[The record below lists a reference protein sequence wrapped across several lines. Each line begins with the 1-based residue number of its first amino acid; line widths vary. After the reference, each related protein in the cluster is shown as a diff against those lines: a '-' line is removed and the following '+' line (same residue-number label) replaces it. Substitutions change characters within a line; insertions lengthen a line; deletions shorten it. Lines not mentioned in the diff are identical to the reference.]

1 MSAQDSGIICMS
13 ITPFAMDG
21 GLDEEAMRAHL
32 GRMAAAEVGVVLGSL
47 GTGEGHLLREAE
59 IDRLY
64 EIGVEELKGK
74 VPVYGGAIT
83 FSGTDRM
90 IEQARRGAA
99 SGLDAVQV
107 YPPRPGPPGLL
118 PTLLETERYYTDLLD
133 AVGSPVIFTINPFV
147 VPCEVPVPLIGR
159 LVDSYPQIVSVYSA
173 HGDRDYQQELIEAVG
188 PKRPVSFGIG
198 QLMRNLSAG
207 GQGSVCNEPNVAP
220 EFCVAVVRHF
230 RSGEE
235 AEAEEA
241 YFRVMRLVG
250 VLTKHWSPRSLKAAL
265 GVLGLPCGELRRP
278 YLPVS
283 DEARREIAEVLRQLD
298 IKGTEGPE

>member
-107 YPPRPGPPGLL
+107 YPPRRGL
-118 PTLLETERYYTDLLD
+118 R
-133 AVGSPVIFTINPFV
+133 G
-147 VPCEVPVPLIGR
+147 C
-159 LVDSYPQIVSVYSA
+159 
-173 HGDRDYQQELIEAVG
+173 
-188 PKRPVSFGIG
+188 
-198 QLMRNLSAG
+198 
-207 GQGSVCNEPNVAP
+207 C
-220 EFCVAVVRHF
+220 
-230 RSGEE
+230 
-235 AEAEEA
+235 
-241 YFRVMRLVG
+241 
-250 VLTKHWSPRSLKAAL
+250 PRSWRPSAIIPTCWTPSGAL
-265 GVLGLPCGELRRP
+265 SSSLSTPLSSHARSPSLSSADWWIATRRSSASTA
-278 YLPVS
+278 LTATGITS
-283 DEARREIAEVLRQLD
+283 RSS
-298 IKGTEGPE
+298 